1 MTDFLKQQKHVKVLP
16 SACPA
21 CGNHLNVKSLICQ
34 NCQTEVQGRYDL
46 PLLAGLSLDDQQ
58 FILDFIKASGSLKE
72 MAGLLGLSYPTVR
85 NRLDEII
92 ERIKLA
98 QQQNENT

>member
-16 SACPA
+16 SSCPA
-21 CGNHLNVKSLICQ
+21 CGDGLNVKCLICQ
-34 NCQTEVQGRYDL
+34 NCKTEVQGRYDL
-46 PLLAGLSLDDQQ
+46 PTLAGLSPDDQQ
-58 FILDFIKASGSLKE
+58 FILDFIKVSGSLKE

>member
-1 MTDFLKQQKHVKVLP
+1 MKVLP
-16 SACPA
+16 SVCPA
-21 CGNHLNVKSLICQ
+21 CSNHLNVKSLICK

-46 PLLAGLSLDDQQ
+46 PPLAGLSPDDQQ

-72 MAGLLGLSYPTVR
+72 MANLLGLSYPTVR

>member
-1 MTDFLKQQKHVKVLP
+1 MTDFLKQQKRVKVLP
-16 SACPA
+16 SVCPA
-21 CGNHLNVKSLICQ
+21 CSNGLNVKSLICQ
-34 NCQTEVQGRYDL
+34 NCLTEVQGRYYL
-46 PLLAGLSLDDQQ
+46 PPLAGLSLDDQQ